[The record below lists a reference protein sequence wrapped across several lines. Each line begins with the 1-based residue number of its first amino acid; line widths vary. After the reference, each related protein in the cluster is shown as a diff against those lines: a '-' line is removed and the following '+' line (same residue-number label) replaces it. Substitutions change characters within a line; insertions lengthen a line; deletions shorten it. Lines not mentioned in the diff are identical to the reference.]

1 MPVLDLRSDTFTKP
15 SDAMRKVMAEAEVGD
30 DVFGED
36 PTVNEL
42 QIVSAEMTGKEK
54 ALYVSS
60 GTQSN
65 LCALMATCWER
76 GSEIF
81 VGDKAH
87 IALYEQGNVAQ
98 FGGILVRTVPNLE
111 DGSFDLDYLATLIH
125 TVDDAHFPRA
135 QCICIEVSHNMM
147 GGAVPSINWL
157 REVRTFADKYGL
169 RIHMDAARG
178 FNAAVYLGISIKEL
192 CSFADSVS
200 ICTSKGLAAP
210 VGSVLCADANLISK
224 AHRMRKALGGGMR
237 QAGIIAAGSLY
248 ALTTMSKRIYEDNN
262 NAKRFADIVSKYD
275 FVNIDM
281 NYVHTNIVRFKLK
294 GFSHAEFIERCA
306 TQDIIS
312 VLLLNVSGG
321 YLRVVFHN
329 DSKGK
334 NVDLG
339 AEKLKKVLDNM
350 C

>member
-1 MPVLDLRSDTFTKP
+1 M
-15 SDAMRKVMAEAEVGD
+15 
-30 DVFGED
+30 
-36 PTVNEL
+36 
-42 QIVSAEMTGKEK
+42 
-54 ALYVSS
+54 
-60 GTQSN
+60 
-65 LCALMATCWER
+65 
-76 GSEIF
+76 
-81 VGDKAH
+81 
-87 IALYEQGNVAQ
+87 
-98 FGGILVRTVPNLE
+98 
-111 DGSFDLDYLATLIH
+111 
-125 TVDDAHFPRA
+125 
-135 QCICIEVSHNMM
+135 
-147 GGAVPSINWL
+147 PSINWL

-237 QAGIIAAGSLY
+237 QAGIIAAGCKATFNPLCNNIKFYISALY